1 MAPGEGVTVGF
12 IDSGI
17 DQGNPLFDG
26 KTIPEVFLDGAVDE
40 RGDRFSHGTAVASVV
55 GARPNSRS
63 PNGFYG
69 VAWGADLKM
78 FAIPL
83 GGVPSRYYN
92 PASLTGLRTLD
103 ARWAGLW
110 RTVLGEDVDI
120 LNLSFGIEGLIEN
133 YGAQDL
139 RTNLREMISKLAQ
152 PGVQEKTILVWT
164 AGNAHGDPCRP
175 GSANCVNGSI
185 NASTV
190 QIFSGLVA
198 KIDEL
203 QGHSIAVVAV
213 NQNGAIADFS
223 NRCGSAA
230 EWCIAAPGEDVV
242 VAYFGPAGVGIFGAP
257 VRREIRRLKGT
268 SFAAPMV
275 SGSLAVIKH
284 LFRNQ
289 LSNTELVTRLF
300 ATANKS
306 GRYSDK
312 AIYGQGMLDLGA
324 ASRPV
329 GTTRIALGKTVDSGG
344 SNVQLTGII
353 LGRALGDGL
362 GRSLAGQE
370 IAAFDKLGAPF
381 WFKLAGFTG
390 VARGP
395 SSLGRLHAL
404 LEQPPVTSRTAGRR
418 VTFTPDRVGGAVEQE
433 LGYAR
438 LRVGFRETPPGVAG
452 GHFTLAQDATTLT
465 LTGST
470 GMAATAFTTAGFAG
484 RAPASGIALAWRPV
498 ALPLGFRAGWLA
510 EQKTLLGTTAAGA
523 FGSLATEAAFA
534 GLETELAVGTWQFAV
549 NAELG
554 TATPHLQ
561 GGMLTRMSSLT
572 TSAFTL
578 TGTRHFADGSSILL
592 TLAQPLRVED
602 GRVAL
607 SVPVGRTKDRAV
619 LRLPLA
625 ADLTPS
631 GRQLD
636 VSAQWRYPL
645 ATDNELRLEATWT
658 HNPGH
663 NTRANPALSLLTGW
677 RFTF

>member
-17 DQGNPLFDG
+17 DQGHPLFDG

-40 RGDRFSHGTAVASVV
+40 RGGRFSHGTAVASVV

-69 VAWGADLKM
+69 VAWGANLKM

-83 GGVPSRYYN
+83 GET
-92 PASLTGLRTLD
+92 PARSSLYAPFPLTSLRALD
-103 ARWAGLW
+103 ARWAEIL
-110 RTVLGEDVDI
+110 RTVLVGDVDI
-120 LNLSFGIEGLIEN
+120 LNLSISVAGIIEN
-133 YGAQDL
+133 HGAQEL
-139 RTNLREMISKLAQ
+139 RTNLGQLISGLAQ
-152 PGVQEKTILVWT
+152 NGVQEKTILVWA
-164 AGNAHGDPCRP
+164 AGNAHGRACRP

-185 NASTV
+185 NASSV
-190 QIFSGLVA
+190 EIYPGLVA

-242 VAYFGPAGVGIFGAP
+242 VAYFGPAGGTPGHRA
-257 VRREIRRLKGT
+257 IRRARGT
-268 SFAAPMV
+268 SLAAPMV

-390 VARGP
+390 VTREP
-395 SSLGRLHAL
+395 SSLVRLHAL

-578 TGTRHFADGSSILL
+578 TGTRHFADGGSILL